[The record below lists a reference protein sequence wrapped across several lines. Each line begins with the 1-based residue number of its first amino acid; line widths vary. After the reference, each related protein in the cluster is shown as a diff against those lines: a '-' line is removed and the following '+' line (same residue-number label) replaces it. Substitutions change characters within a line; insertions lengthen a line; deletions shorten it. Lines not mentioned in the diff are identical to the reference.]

1 MVDNPIQHLNNWGL
15 VSNPHALE
23 TVHVAVD
30 TCKLTLFF

>member
-23 TVHVAVD
+23 TVNVAVH
-30 TCKLTLFF
+30 KLTSFF

>member
-23 TVHVAVD
+23 TVHVAVQVII
-30 TCKLTLFF
+30 